1 MKTLTLEIDDSIYS
15 QVVGFLN
22 LLPEKQCH
30 IVETLPLSSNDDKE
44 LTIKSAFGLIKT
56 PITATLADIEQG
68 IIEGAISDS
77 D

>member
-1 MKTLTLEIDDSIYS
+1 MRTLTLELDDSIYN

-30 IVETLPLSSNDDKE
+30 IVETSPVLPENKP
-44 LTIKSAFGLIKT
+44 LTIKSSFGLVKT
-56 PITATLADIEQG
+56 SVTASLEDIEKG
-68 IIEGAISDS
+68 IIEGALSDS

>member
-30 IVETLPLSSNDDKE
+30 IVETSPALPSDDKQ
-44 LTIKSAFGLIKT
+44 LSIKSAFGLIKT
-56 PITATLADIEQG
+56 PITATLADIERG

>member
-15 QVVGFLN
+15 QVIGFLN

-30 IVETLPLSSNDDKE
+30 IVETLPALSNDNKQ
-44 LTIKSAFGLIKT
+44 LNITSAFGLIKT

-68 IIEGAISDS
+68 IIAGAVSDS
-77 D
+77 N

>member
-30 IVETLPLSSNDDKE
+30 IVETLSAPSNDDNE
-44 LTIKSAFGLIKT
+44 LTVKSAFGLIKT

>member
-1 MKTLTLEIDDSIYS
+1 MRTLTLELDDSIYN

-30 IVETLPLSSNDDKE
+30 IVEISPALAESKP
-44 LTIKSAFGLIKT
+44 LTIKSAFGLVKT
-56 PITATLADIEQG
+56 SVTASLEDIEKG
-68 IIEGAISDS
+68 IIEGALSDS

>member
-15 QVVGFLN
+15 QVVDFLN

-30 IVETLPLSSNDDKE
+30 IIETLPASSNDDTQ
-44 LTIKSAFGLIKT
+44 LTIRSAFGLIKT
-56 PITATLADIEQG
+56 PIIATLADIEQG

>member
-1 MKTLTLEIDDSIYS
+1 MKTLTLEIDDSIYN
-15 QVVGFLN
+15 QVIGFLN

-30 IVETLPLSSNDDKE
+30 IVETLPASSNDNQQ
-44 LTIKSAFGLIKT
+44 LSIRSAFGLVKT
-56 PITATLADIEQG
+56 PITATLDDIEQG

>member
-1 MKTLTLEIDDSIYS
+1 MKTLTLEIDDSIYN
-15 QVVGFLN
+15 QVIGFLN

-30 IVETLPLSSNDDKE
+30 IIEALPVSSNDDNQ
-44 LTIKSAFGLIKT
+44 LTIRSAFGLIKT

-68 IIEGAISDS
+68 IVEGAISDS

>member
-15 QVVGFLN
+15 QVVVFLN

-30 IVETLPLSSNDDKE
+30 IVEILPASSNDNKQ

-56 PITATLADIEQG
+56 PITATLAEIEQG
-68 IIEGAISDS
+68 IVDGAISDS

>member
-15 QVVGFLN
+15 QVVDFLN

-30 IVETLPLSSNDDKE
+30 IVEILPASSNDDKQ
-44 LTIKSAFGLIKT
+44 LTITSAFGLIKT

>member
-1 MKTLTLEIDDSIYS
+1 MKTLTLEIDESIYG

-30 IVETLPLSSNDDKE
+30 IVETLPASSNDDAQ
-44 LTIKSAFGLIKT
+44 LSIKSAFGLIKT
-56 PITATLADIEQG
+56 PITATLAEIEQG